1 MLEAQTDSRGA
12 MQAPGVNLQRSMQR
26 YLASTGY
33 RAIPVLEG
41 SMVFAVHAASNRG
54 VAVCRGTYD
63 RAALRQLVSEVNSMG
78 LSGYTVL
85 VDGLITYGGHDTKD
99 VEIRVDGQMSFEH
112 ISEDIERAKMRDV
125 QASKR
130 QVKSDSA
137 NESVIQHSRPRG

>member
-41 SMVFAVHAASNRG
+41 SMVFTVHAASNRG

-63 RAALRQLVSEVNSMG
+63 RAALRQLMSEVKSMG

-85 VDGLITYGGHDTKD
+85 VDGLILACRRANPVVQGRDSGVAYSLWSSMYLRT
-99 VEIRVDGQMSFEH
+99 
-112 ISEDIERAKMRDV
+112 ISMGAPPQLTAK
-125 QASKR
+125 
-130 QVKSDSA
+130 
-137 NESVIQHSRPRG
+137 